1 MPITVTFPGMLSKWF
16 DGQEHVLAEGR
27 TVAECLAYLEPR
39 FPGLEGRLRTA
50 AVLVNGQDIR
60 LLQGPV
66 TLIQDGDRIELI
78 PLLAGG

>member
-1 MPITVTFPGMLSKWF
+1 MSVTVTFPSMLRKWF
-16 DGQEHVLAEGR
+16 DGRERVQAEGR

-50 AVLVNGQDIR
+50 TVLVNGQDIR
-60 LLQGPV
+60 LLQGLA
-66 TLIQDGDRIELI
+66 TSIHDGDRIELI